1 MSDLETEV
9 KILQKDLITFQS
21 ILDKFDTTISK
32 LTEVSNNL
40 AKVIAV
46 QDSKIESQ
54 EKAIEIIHKRI
65 TDTQEELGS
74 QLNEH
79 YKVILEK
86 IKELQNEQK
95 THAHEMSSRV
105 DSLEKWR
112 YIVIGGSVVLGF
124 LLSRVDFI
132 NKILG

>member
-32 LTEVSNNL
+32 LTEISNNL

-54 EKAIEIIHKRI
+54 EKAIEIIHRRI

-79 YKVILEK
+79 YKVILDK

-112 YIVIGGSVVLGF
+112 YTVIGGSIVLGF

>member
-32 LTEVSNNL
+32 LTEISNNL

-54 EKAIEIIHKRI
+54 EKAIEIIHRRI

-74 QLNEH
+74 QLSEH
-79 YKVILEK
+79 YKVILDK

-105 DSLEKWR
+105 DALEKWR
-112 YIVIGGSVVLGF
+112 YIVIGGSIVLGF

>member
-1 MSDLETEV
+1 MSDLGTEV

-79 YKVILEK
+79 YKVIVDK

-95 THAHEMSSRV
+95 THAHDMSSRV
-105 DSLEKWR
+105 DALEKWR
-112 YIVIGGSVVLGF
+112 YIVIGGSIVLGF

>member
-32 LTEVSNNL
+32 LTEISNNL

-54 EKAIEIIHKRI
+54 EKAIEIIHRRI

-74 QLNEH
+74 QLSEH

-105 DSLEKWR
+105 DALEKWR
-112 YIVIGGSVVLGF
+112 YIVIGGSIVLGF

>member
-9 KILQKDLITFQS
+9 KILQKDLIIFQS

-32 LTEVSNNL
+32 LTEISNNL

-54 EKAIEIIHKRI
+54 EKAIEIIHRRI

-74 QLNEH
+74 QLSEH

-105 DSLEKWR
+105 DALEKWR
-112 YIVIGGSVVLGF
+112 YIVIGGSIVLGF

>member
-32 LTEVSNNL
+32 LTEISNNL

-54 EKAIEIIHKRI
+54 EKAIEIIHRRI

-112 YIVIGGSVVLGF
+112 YTVIGGSIVLGF